1 LADLDVIPTDPCA
14 VEKELR
20 RVRALMQLEQKED
33 LTQFKLKNT
42 KASIQERQRRGFTWY
57 PITITNEDIGFGGK
71 VVLELERPAG
81 QQGLHLFQ
89 VGKNASLF
97 GNAPAHSAADRPAL
111 NGVITSVRR
120 NKLLLATTKEELPD
134 WALGGGKLGIDL
146 TFDEVSYREMD
157 HALGE
162 VMGAHGNRLAELRD
176 VLLGARQARFR
187 AHKADDLF
195 YPSPLNDSQL
205 AAVRHV
211 ITAQD
216 VAIIHGPPGTGKT
229 TTLVQ
234 AILET
239 IRRERRVLVC
249 APSNTAVDLLTEKL
263 AERGVNVIR
272 MGNPSRVS
280 SLLLEH
286 TLDARVIAHPSYSKM
301 RSMRQTAD
309 QHRETASVR
318 TRHFG
323 FEERQQRLLLKEEAR
338 MLCQAADDLERFIAQ
353 DVLESVQV
361 ITCTL
366 VGASNRNIRHL
377 TFETVFI
384 DEAAQAL
391 EPGCWIPIA
400 KGKRVILAGDHHQLP
415 PTVKSEKAA
424 REGLRETLF
433 EKCIK
438 RQPAMTRML
447 TVQYRMHEHIMGFS
461 SEQFYDGQL
470 EPHHSVRHA
479 GLEAYD
485 LSFAPDLPV
494 EFLDTA
500 GFGFLEITIP
510 ESRSTANPE
519 EADLLLKRLA
529 QLLEPYDQ
537 AEHEQDLLTIGV
549 IAPYRAQ
556 INYLLDA
563 IEENDDLNG
572 LLQHRMLSVGTV
584 DSFQGQERDIIAIS
598 LTRSN
603 NYGEIGFL
611 SDIRRMNV
619 GMTRARRKLLLVGD
633 SSTLSS
639 NPFFMDLLVYVKR
652 IGGYRTAW
660 EIADY
665 AGPDELLAC

>member
-1 LADLDVIPTDPCA
+1 
-14 VEKELR
+14 
-20 RVRALMQLEQKED
+20 MQFEQKED
-33 LTQFKLKNT
+33 AAQFKLKNA
-42 KASIQERQRRGFTWY
+42 KASIQERQRRGLTWY
-57 PITITNEDIGFGGK
+57 PITITKEDIGFGGK

-89 VGKNASLF
+89 VGSKALLFSNAL
-97 GNAPAHSAADRPAL
+97 GHSDTDRL
-111 NGVITSVRR
+111 TLSGVITSVRR
-120 NKLLLATTKEELPD
+120 NKLLLATNKEELPD
-134 WALGGGKLGIDL
+134 WVGSGGKLGGGKLGIDL

-157 HALGE
+157 QALGE
-162 VMGAHGNRLAELRD
+162 VISARGNRLAELRD
-176 VLLGARQARFR
+176 VLLGAQPASFR
-187 AHKADDLF
+187 AHKADDLYYPSY

-205 AAVRHV
+205 AAVCHV

-286 TLDARVIAHPSYSKM
+286 TLDARVMAHPSYSTM

-309 QHRETASVR
+309 QHRQTASERV
-318 TRHFG
+318 RHFG
-323 FEERQQRLLLKEEAR
+323 FEERQHRQFLKEEAR
-338 MLCQAADDLERFIAQ
+338 MLIQAADDLERFINE

-377 TFETVFI
+377 TFETVFL

-400 KGKRVILAGDHHQLP
+400 KGQRVVLAGDHHQLP

-438 RQPAMTRML
+438 RQPATARML

-461 SEQFYDGQL
+461 SEHFYDGQL

-485 LSFAPDLPV
+485 ERFAPDLPV

-500 GFGFLEITIP
+500 GFGFLEVTIP

-529 QLLEPYDQ
+529 QLLAPYDQ
-537 AEHEQDLLTIGV
+537 IEHEQNPLTIGV

-556 INYLLDA
+556 INYLKDA
-563 IEENDDLNG
+563 IEQNDHLNG

-603 NYGEIGFL
+603 HHGDIGFL
-611 SDIRRMNV
+611 ADIRRMNV

-633 SSTLSS
+633 SSTLSA
-639 NPFFMDLLVYVKR
+639 NPFFVDLLAYVKR
-652 IGGYRTAW
+652 MGGYRTAW
-660 EIADY
+660 EIAD
-665 AGPDELLAC
+665 